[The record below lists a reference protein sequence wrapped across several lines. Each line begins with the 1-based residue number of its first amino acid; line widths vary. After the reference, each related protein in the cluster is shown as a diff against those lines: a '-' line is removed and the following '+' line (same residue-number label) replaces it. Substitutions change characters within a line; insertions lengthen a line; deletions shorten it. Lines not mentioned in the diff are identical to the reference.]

1 MTFTNRGRL
10 VIYSPDSFSTVKKM
24 YIIYDDDNNNNN
36 NNNNTSMQYAA
47 RTSIKKEVAALQQR
61 VVSVRPINGTLIT
74 CAAAAGN

>member
-10 VIYSPDSFSTVKKM
+10 VIYFPDSFSTVKKK
-24 YIIYDDDNNNNN
+24 YIYIMYDDD

-47 RTSIKKEVAALQQR
+47 RTSIKKKEVAALQQR

-74 CAAAAGN
+74 CAAAVGN